1 MRGAKKKTSWAGQI
15 LSTDTLLHFFAY
27 FLGAGTPMPPPD
39 ATSGLRPPTPHVKY
53 IPGGH
58 PHLPQ
63 INYTKNKI
71 LLIIDYTKIDIFSFF
86 LNPIMVNPPN
96 NY

>member
-1 MRGAKKKTSWAGQI
+1 MVRMRGAKKKASWAGQI
-15 LSTDTLLHFFAY
+15 LSTDTLLHFFTY
-27 FLGAGTPMPPPD
+27 FLGAGTPSPPRE

-63 INYTKNKI
+63 IICN
-71 LLIIDYTKIDIFSFF
+71 IINRF
-86 LNPIMVNPPN
+86 NER
-96 NY
+96 

>member
-1 MRGAKKKTSWAGQI
+1 MRGRKKKTSWARQI
-15 LSTDTLLHFFAY
+15 LSTDTLLHFFTY
-27 FLGAGTPMPPPD
+27 FLGAGTPNYVRE

-63 INYTKNKI
+63 IMVYFGI
-71 LLIIDYTKIDIFSFF
+71 
-86 LNPIMVNPPN
+86 NPQEG
-96 NY
+96 